1 MIEISQKLQIVKQEI
16 AKIIGDER
24 LQQVKILGVTKTVS
38 VDRIKQAKLAGVE
51 AFGENKVQEFLE
63 KYEQLPDVEWHFIGH
78 LQTNKINKILGKVAL
93 IHSLDRY
100 NLAEEMNKK
109 AYRLGIKVPVL
120 LEVNMAKEDTK
131 FGLMPEEV
139 EDFYLEIGENFKN
152 LEVSGLMTVAPYVEN
167 PEEVRPVFRGMRELF
182 LRIRE
187 KDPFNAKFKYLSMGM
202 SNDYKVA
209 VEEGA
214 NILRLGTLLFGERNY

>member
-1 MIEISQKLQIVKQEI
+1 MDISQKLQEIKQEI
-16 AKIIGDER
+16 ARITAMKPGNR
-24 LQQVKILGVTKTVS
+24 VKILGVTKTVD
-38 VDRIKQAKLAGVE
+38 VERIKEASQAGVE

-63 KYEQLPDVEWHFIGH
+63 KYEKLPNLEWHFIGH
-78 LQTNKINKILGKVAL
+78 LQTNKINKILGKVSL

-100 NLAEEMNKK
+100 NLAEEINKR
-109 AYRLGIKVPVL
+109 AYRLGIVVPVL
-120 LEVNMAKEDTK
+120 LEVNMAKEESK

-139 EDFYLEIGENFKN
+139 VDFYLEARENFKN
-152 LEVSGLMTVAPYVEN
+152 LEVSGLMTVAPYVDN

-182 LRIRE
+182 LKLKALDPANE
-187 KDPFNAKFKYLSMGM
+187 KLQYLSMGM

-214 NILRLGTLLFGERNY
+214 NIIRLGTLLFGERNY

>member
-1 MIEISQKLQIVKQEI
+1 MDISQKLQAIRQEI
-16 AKIIGDER
+16 TKITGNDPTR
-24 LQQVKILGVTKTVS
+24 QVKILGVTKTVG
-38 VDRIKQAKLAGVE
+38 VEKIKEANVAGVE

-63 KYEQLPDVEWHFIGH
+63 KYEKLPDLEWHFIGH
-78 LQTNKINKILGKVAL
+78 LQTNKINKILGKVTL

-100 NLAEEMNKK
+100 NLAEEINKK
-109 AYRLGIKVPVL
+109 AYRLGLNVPVL

-139 EDFYLEIGENFKN
+139 EDFYLEIRENFKN

-182 LRIRE
+182 LKLKT
-187 KDPFNAKFKYLSMGM
+187 KDPANKKLKYLSMGM

-214 NILRLGTLLFGERNY
+214 NIIRLGSLLFGERNY

>member
-1 MIEISQKLQIVKQEI
+1 MEISQKLQEVKREI
-16 AKIIGDER
+16 AKIRPGSK
-24 LQQVKILGVTKTVS
+24 VKILGVTKTVD
-38 VDRIKQAKLAGVE
+38 VERIKEASKAGVE

-63 KYEQLPDVEWHFIGH
+63 KYEKLPNLEWHFIGH
-78 LQTNKINKILGKVAL
+78 LQTNKINKILGKVVL

-100 NLAEEMNKK
+100 NLAEEINKR
-109 AYRLGIKVPVL
+109 AYRLGINVPVL
-120 LEVNMAKEDTK
+120 LEVNMAKEETK

-139 EDFYLEIGENFKN
+139 EDFYFEVRENFKN

-167 PEEVRPVFRGMRELF
+167 PEEVRPVFRAMRELF
-182 LRIRE
+182 LKLKA
-187 KDPFNAKFKYLSMGM
+187 KDPENDKFQYLSMGM

-214 NILRLGTLLFGERNY
+214 NIIRLGTLLFGERKY

>member
-1 MIEISQKLQIVKQEI
+1 MEISQKLQEVKREI
-16 AKIIGDER
+16 AKIRPGSK
-24 LQQVKILGVTKTVS
+24 VKILGVTKTVD
-38 VDRIKQAKLAGVE
+38 VERIKEASKAGVE

-63 KYEQLPDVEWHFIGH
+63 KYEKLPHLEWHFIGH
-78 LQTNKINKILGKVAL
+78 LQTNKINKILGKVVL

-100 NLAEEMNKK
+100 NLAEELNKR
-109 AYRLGIKVPVL
+109 AYRLGINVPVL
-120 LEVNMAKEDTK
+120 LEVNMAKEETK

-139 EDFYLEIGENFKN
+139 EEFYFEVRENFKN

-167 PEEVRPVFRGMRELF
+167 PEEVRPVFRAMRELF
-182 LRIRE
+182 L
-187 KDPFNAKFKYLSMGM
+187 KLKAQDPENDKFQYLSMGM

-214 NILRLGTLLFGERNY
+214 NIIRLGTLLFGERNY